1 MNMLVN
7 IVASLALT
15 ALAFLLIILI
25 MLLAKFIVILI
36 TPNQKKDTK

>member
-1 MNMLVN
+1 MNMLIN

-36 TPNQKKDTK
+36 TPNQNKDTK